1 MKNIKIIFYIIVALL
16 TLTSVVM
23 IYTNSTESG
32 TDLGLY
38 ASYALMVIGVVAA
51 IGFPIAN
58 IIKHP
63 ETGVKVLIGLG
74 FLLAVFG
81 LGYVLSGNEV
91 TFVYEKAGVTSPGA
105 SKRIGAS
112 LNMMYI
118 MFVGVIG
125 VVVFSEI
132 RNLLR

>member
-1 MKNIKIIFYIIVALL
+1 MKNIKIFFYIIVALL

-23 IYTNSTESG
+23 IYTTAIERG

-38 ASYALMVIGVVAA
+38 SSYVLMA
-51 IGFPIAN
+51 IGILSAIAFPIAN

-74 FLLAVFG
+74 LLLAVFG
-81 LGYVLSGNEV
+81 LGYALSSNEV
-91 TFVYEKAGVTSPGA
+91 TFVYEKAGVNSPGA

-125 VVVFSEI
+125 VVIFTEI
-132 RNLLR
+132 RNLLK